1 MNSPDLFF
9 LVAAAL
15 IALLVMVVVIKTA
28 VVVPQRDAYV
38 IQRLGRFSRTL
49 EAGFHFLIPFIDR
62 VAYRHT
68 LKEQVM
74 DVASQTCITK
84 DNDNIAVEIDGVLYL
99 QVMDAK
105 LASYG
110 IDNYRYGAMQLAQ
123 TTLRSEIGKIELDR
137 TFEERSI
144 INARVV
150 AAVDEAASPWGVK
163 VLRYE
168 IKDIIPPATVRD
180 ALEKQMRAERE
191 RRATVAQSEGDRQA
205 RINVSEGHMQE
216 MINISQADKQRQINE
231 AEGKAREIELI
242 AAATANGIETI
253 VRSIR
258 GEGGMQAVNLRVAE
272 QYVREF
278 GNLAK
283 QGNTLILPANLSEV
297 GSLVASA
304 MAIVRETRDVQPEK
318 PQ

>member
-1 MNSPDLFF
+1 M
-9 LVAAAL
+9 
-15 IALLVMVVVIKTA
+15 
-28 VVVPQRDAYV
+28 
-38 IQRLGRFSRTL
+38 
-49 EAGFHFLIPFIDR
+49 
-62 VAYRHT
+62 
-68 LKEQVM
+68 
-74 DVASQTCITK
+74 
-84 DNDNIAVEIDGVLYL
+84 
-99 QVMDAK
+99 
-105 LASYG
+105 
-110 IDNYRYGAMQLAQ
+110 
-123 TTLRSEIGKIELDR
+123 
-137 TFEERSI
+137 
-144 INARVV
+144 
-150 AAVDEAASPWGVK
+150 
-163 VLRYE
+163 LRYE

-253 VRSIR
+253 GRSIR

>member
-1 MNSPDLFF
+1 MAPLELFF
-9 LVAAAL
+9 LIGAVL
-15 IALLVMVVVIKTA
+15 LALLVVVVLFKTA

-38 IQRLGRFSRTL
+38 VQRLGRFSRTL

-68 LKEQVM
+68 LKEEVM

-84 DNDNIAVEIDGVLYL
+84 DNIAVEIDGVLYL

-137 TFEERSI
+137 TFEERDS

-191 RRATVAQSEGDRQA
+191 RRATVAASEGDRQA
-205 RINVSEGHMQE
+205 RINISEGQKQE
-216 MINISQADKQRQINE
+216 MINISQAEKQRQINE

-253 VRSIR
+253 GRAIR
-258 GEGGMQAVNLRVAE
+258 GDGGMEAVNLRVAE

-283 QGNTLILPANLSEV
+283 QGNTLILPANLSEI

-304 MAIVRETRDVQPEK
+304 MAVVREAGPDRGSPS
-318 PQ
+318 

>member
-1 MNSPDLFF
+1 MDQLDLYF
-9 LVAAAL
+9 LVGAAL
-15 IALLVMVVVIKTA
+15 TALLVITVILKTA
-28 VVVPQRDAYV
+28 VIVPQRDAYV
-38 IQRLGRFSRTL
+38 VQRLGRYSRTL
-49 EAGFHFLIPFIDR
+49 EAGFHLLIPFFDR

-84 DNDNIAVEIDGVLYL
+84 DNIAVEVDGVLYL

-105 LASYG
+105 AASYG
-110 IDNYRYGAMQLAQ
+110 IDNYSYGTKQLAQ
-123 TTLRSEIGKIELDR
+123 TTLRSEIGKISLDR
-137 TFEERSI
+137 TFEERDS

-205 RINVSEGHMQE
+205 RINVSEGQKQE
-216 MINISQADKQRQINE
+216 MINMSESEKQRQINE
-231 AEGKAREIELI
+231 AEGKAQEIELI
-242 AAATANGIETI
+242 ATATAKGIETI
-253 VRSIR
+253 GLAIR
-258 GEGGMQAVNLRVAE
+258 GEGGMEAVNLRVAE
-272 QYVREF
+272 QFVREF
-278 GNLAK
+278 GHLAK
-283 QGNTLILPANLSEV
+283 QGNTLILPANLSDV
-297 GSLVASA
+297 GGLVASA
-304 MAIVRETRDVQPEK
+304 MTIIRETGTRP
-318 PQ
+318 